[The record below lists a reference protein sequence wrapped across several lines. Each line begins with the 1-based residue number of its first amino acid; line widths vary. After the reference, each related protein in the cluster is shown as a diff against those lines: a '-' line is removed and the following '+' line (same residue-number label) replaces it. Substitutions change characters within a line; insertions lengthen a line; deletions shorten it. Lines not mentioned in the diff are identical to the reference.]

1 MTAPSIFAVRCVS
14 LINPSTGDNPMKNQ
28 TAIIALA
35 AMLFAFP
42 AGAQDDWENRRVK
55 EIAEKA
61 YLYAALCEGK
71 RSSYRVCEALFTEIL
86 SDLGASSSRI
96 SPRKSIDKIR
106 RIID

>member
-1 MTAPSIFAVRCVS
+1 
-14 LINPSTGDNPMKNQ
+14 MKIQ
-28 TAIIALA
+28 AAIIALV
-35 AMLFAFP
+35 AMLFVFP
-42 AGAQDDWENRRVK
+42 AGAQTEWEKEKVK